1 MRVVVT
7 GASGNVGTS
16 LLRALGGDPA
26 VTSVLGL
33 ARRRPELEVPKTTWA
48 TADVADDDLTGHF
61 RGADVVVHLAW
72 LIQPS
77 HDPFAMWRTNVVGTE
92 RVLAAASEAGVG
104 AVVCASSVGAYS
116 PGPKDRQ
123 VDEAW
128 PTHGI
133 TTSAYSRDKAYQ
145 ERLLDLFERDHPGV
159 RVVRLRPALT
169 FKRIAASEIRRYFL
183 GPLVPG
189 SLARAGAVPV
199 VPRVKRLRTQ
209 GVHTDDVAHAYRLA
223 VVGDARGP
231 FNLAADPVL
240 DADSVA
246 ALLDARPV
254 PVPARLLKAGAAAT
268 WRLHLQ
274 PVSPGWLDLALRS
287 PLMDASR
294 ARIELGWSPSHSATQ
309 ALQELLA
316 GLREGAGADTPP
328 LDPAAGGPLRLGEFR
343 TGVGGSDV

>member
-16 LLRALGGDPA
+16 LLRALEGEAA

-33 ARRRPELEVPKTTWA
+33 ARRRPELELAKTTWA
-48 TADVADDDLTGHF
+48 SVDVAADDLAGHF

-92 RVLAAASEAGVG
+92 RVLTAASQAGVG
-104 AVVCASSVGAYS
+104 ALVCASSVGAYS
-116 PGPKDRQ
+116 PGPKDRP
-123 VDEAW
+123 VDETW

-145 ERLLDLFERDHPGV
+145 ERLLDLFEHDHPGV

-169 FKRIAASEIRRYFL
+169 FKRVAASEIRRFFL

-189 SLARAGAVPV
+189 SLARADAIPV
-199 VPRVKRLRTQ
+199 VPKVKRLRTQ
-209 GVHTDDVAHAYRLA
+209 AVHTDDVGQAYRLA

-231 FNLAADPVL
+231 FNLAAEPVL
-240 DADSVA
+240 DADTLA
-246 ALLDARPV
+246 GLLHARPV
-254 PVPARLLKAGAAAT
+254 RVPAGLLKAGAAAT

-274 PVSPGWLDLALRS
+274 PVSPGWLDLALQS
-287 PLMDASR
+287 PLLDAGR
-294 ARIELGWSPSHSATQ
+294 AAAELGWRPRRSAVE

-328 LDPAAGGPLRLGEFR
+328 LDPQAGGPLRLGELR
-343 TGVGGSDV
+343 TGVGGGA

>member
-16 LLRALGGDPA
+16 LLRALDGEAA

-33 ARRRPELEVPKTTWA
+33 ARRRPELELAKTTWA
-48 TADVADDDLTGHF
+48 TADVAADDLTGHV
-61 RGADVVVHLAW
+61 RGADGVVHLAW

-92 RVLAAASEAGVG
+92 RVLAAASQAGVG

-116 PGPKDRQ
+116 PGPKDRR

-128 PTHGI
+128 PTHGV
-133 TTSAYSRDKAYQ
+133 TTSSYSRDKAYQ
-145 ERLLDLFERDHPGV
+145 ERLLDLFERDHPQV

-169 FKRIAASEIRRYFL
+169 FKKEAASEIRRYFL

-189 SLARAGAVPV
+189 SLARADAIPV
-199 VPRVKRLRTQ
+199 VPKVKRLRTQ
-209 GVHTDDVAHAYRLA
+209 AVHADDVAQAYRLA

-231 FNLAADPVL
+231 FNLAVDPVL
-240 DADSVA
+240 DADALA
-246 ALLDARPV
+246 AILQARPV
-254 PVPARLLKAGAAAT
+254 RVPTGLLKAGAAAT

-274 PVSPGWLDLALRS
+274 PVSPGWLDLALQS
-287 PLMDASR
+287 PLLDAGR
-294 ARIELGWSPSHSATQ
+294 ARAELGWRPRRNATET
-309 ALQELLA
+309 LQELLA
-316 GLREGAGADTPP
+316 GLREGAGAPTPP
-328 LDPAAGGPLRLGEFR
+328 LDPRAGGPLRLGEFR
-343 TGVGGSDV
+343 TGVGGGA